1 MEWSTDYGEKGS
13 ARNALRIAAI
23 TGVLAAPSAILL
35 VDGLGSP
42 YLGICVLAG
51 LLIVAKQARLFANRL
66 AKGRSF
72 SCGSES

>member
-35 VDGLGSP
+35 VDRASEAPTL
-42 YLGICVLAG
+42 
-51 LLIVAKQARLFANRL
+51 RFA
-66 AKGRSF
+66 
-72 SCGSES
+72 SCQGC